1 VTSKARADWVS
12 SIAAAAKKNGVTATP
27 TMFINGDLIDIQN
40 LTPEALRTMIT
51 TASQK

>member
-1 VTSKARADWVS
+1 
-12 SIAAAAKKNGVTATP
+12 
-27 TMFINGDLIDIQN
+27 MFINGELIDIQN